1 MAQETE
7 GSQAN
12 DNNMSTIRNSP
23 PIIVAKCTV
32 EQAPRRMPLALLDA
46 LVIALCAST
55 QSPHHEEG
63 TSGHWFAHQLHHGSV
78 CFCGSTRRGEGHQRA
93 LIAPPTNPVRA
104 TSRACLLLREH
115 THTNTRAC
123 HWCIYFLD
131 VYVYIGGKEEQESA
145 PGQDDAGVYVCAC
158 VPAW

>member
-12 DNNMSTIRNSP
+12 DTNMSTIRNSP

-55 QSPHHEEG
+55 QLCEVWTHDDGECAVYYDTVVRLEG
-63 TSGHWFAHQLHHGSV
+63 
-78 CFCGSTRRGEGHQRA
+78 
-93 LIAPPTNPVRA
+93 
-104 TSRACLLLREH
+104 
-115 THTNTRAC
+115 
-123 HWCIYFLD
+123 
-131 VYVYIGGKEEQESA
+131 
-145 PGQDDAGVYVCAC
+145 
-158 VPAW
+158 